1 MKPPLIPPT
10 PRHINLKP
18 TGPVSL
24 LTAFAE
30 EQWTNSANLAKQRYR
45 TTKDPYYLAV
55 EIAARSQS
63 DNVADRNAGK
73 VAVESMIKDNVTVTD
88 VDTLDLYE
96 FACAQTDIKY
106 SETIGVLRARLVK
119 AVPKDQKSCTRCFD
133 ACVWNSDWKN
143 AQQIA
148 ASLNKNF
155 ASERKFLFR
164 YILATHQY
172 SLSDECPEASRKI
185 FGALAKAQADK
196 AFDLR
201 AATPGNDQPVDRP
214 IGSESEAWLWLNIR
228 ISSCSPKENLELFRK
243 PEFSPLAFLKAGQQE
258 PYWIALSYLQTYHAW
273 ADIFQIGKEIFE
285 EATRIAQRE
294 ASAIEEDEK
303 VISLRKLAE
312 TEGKENS
319 SVKKDLVRAIAKAR
333 PPRSLKDQSYIS
345 ASCEYGL
352 FIAIFGAAKAQ
363 PDKKRALKQVRQLVD
378 KLIKA
383 LTRAESMRP
392 IFQRTHDI
400 LSLSIL
406 IARGSPADPKSDG
419 YTTRV
424 ANLTNHVVQHYNE
437 SRCVNEALT
446 FISELTKSEV
456 IAFVTSLC
464 ATTVKCDDILQRFML
479 TSLTLRIRYAMAMGS
494 VFTCTFCNER
504 VERGGCIP
512 CLKSVAINA
521 LDAYKA
527 GIEYD
532 ESRQKIQSSQ
542 GENPFSDIAVIGA
555 VCLLRLAGIA
565 TESPPMGTN
574 SLYYANIQL
583 FLQAVIWLDS
593 CLVMSPSVSNT
604 HRLLL
609 VKLYL
614 LMGCISRAKTLWDRF
629 DVKNALLDSLGLL
642 FIDRISSIA
651 PGLFISGSSR
661 DNPVQPFLVHF
672 TRGLMTTTP
681 KKIMEALEMGTYSSI
696 QEMIRHA
703 EKQTSSCTL
712 VMAVVEERRGLRMKA
727 GKIEVPIEDLPLV
740 RNLIPGHVIRDNTDY
755 GIFAVPDSESVQS
768 LPSLVHYGPLPTG
781 GRAHAGLIAERFLD
795 LVCYVQ
801 PKEYKPSKAGQIAQL
816 DWKYASATSSHLEE
830 EMRGLLALGDK
841 GLLDQEK
848 VDVAK
853 LRDSVRGSY
862 TTPEYWYY
870 GIIWRLANAVRSIL
884 GHGFLSTSTNETR
897 GLDRFLIKGIIN
909 NLEDQTQD
917 FLEVPENIHS
927 KIYAFHGFAAL
938 HAMGMLRESIL
949 AVKYTTNYL
958 TSISEKLKNTDKARA
973 NTELAWLAPELKK
986 MNAAAAESENKIKA
1000 RIKLLKDYLS
1010 NVDGW
1015 RDRICDWVF
1024 GDYTTAYDKDPEF
1037 KQEVA
1042 SKIKAVIPK
1051 ANGELWAD
1059 KVGESWRELMNG
1071 WAAVRFD

>member
-30 EQWTNSANLAKQRYR
+30 EQWTNSANLARQRYR

-55 EIAARSQS
+55 EIAAKSQS
-63 DNVADRNAGK
+63 DNVADRSAGK
-73 VAVESMIKDNVTVTD
+73 VAVESMIKDNITITD

-96 FACAQTDIKY
+96 FACARTDINY

-119 AVPKDQKSCTRCFD
+119 ALPKDQKSCSRCFD

-155 ASERKFLFR
+155 ASDRKSLFQ

-172 SLSDECPEASRKI
+172 SLSDECPEGSRKI
-185 FGALAKAQADK
+185 FTALAKAQADK

-201 AATPGNDQPVDRP
+201 AVAPDNDQHADRAV
-214 IGSESEAWLWLNIR
+214 GSESEAWLWLNIR
-228 ISSCSPKENLELFRK
+228 ISSCTPKENLELFRK
-243 PEFSPLAFLKAGQQE
+243 PEYSPLAFLKAGHQE
-258 PYWIALSYLQTYHAW
+258 PYWIALNYLQTYRAW
-273 ADIFQIGKEIFE
+273 DDVFQIGKEIFE
-285 EATRIAQRE
+285 EATRIAQKE
-294 ASAIEEDEK
+294 ATAIENDEK
-303 VISLRKLAE
+303 ITSLRKLAE
-312 TEGKENS
+312 TDDKQGS
-319 SVKKDLVRAIAKAR
+319 SVKKDLARAIEKAR
-333 PPRSLKDQSYIS
+333 PPRTLKDQSYIS

-352 FIAIFGAAKAQ
+352 FIATFTAAKAQ
-363 PDKKRALKQVRQLVD
+363 PDRKRALKQVRQLVD

-392 IFQRTHDI
+392 IFQKTYDI

-406 IARGSPADPKSDG
+406 VARESPANLDSHG

-424 ANLTNHVVQHYNE
+424 ANFMNHVVRHYDDPN
-437 SRCVNEALT
+437 CAAEALT
-446 FISELTKSEV
+446 LIPELTKQE
-456 IAFVTSLC
+456 VTSFIAALRA
-464 ATTVKCDDILQRFML
+464 ATIKCDDTYKRFIL
-479 TSLTLRIRYAMAMGS
+479 TSLSLRIRYAVAMGS
-494 VFTCTFCNER
+494 IFTCTICNARMER
-504 VERGGCIP
+504 SGCVP
-512 CLKSVAINA
+512 CLKSIAINT

-527 GIEYD
+527 GMENDDY
-532 ESRQKIQSSQ
+532 RQKILSGQSQ
-542 GENPFSDIAVIGA
+542 NPFSDMAVIGA
-555 VCLLRLAGIA
+555 VCLLRLAGLA
-565 TESPPMGTN
+565 TESHPMGTN
-574 SLYYANIQL
+574 SLYHANIQL
-583 FLQAVIWLDS
+583 FLQALIWLDS
-593 CLVMSPSVSNT
+593 CLVMLPSVSNT
-604 HRLLL
+604 HRVLL

-614 LMGCISRAKTLWDRF
+614 LMGCVSRAKAYWDRF
-629 DVKNALLDSLGLL
+629 AVKNALLDSLGLL

-651 PGLFISGSSR
+651 PGLFIAGSSR
-661 DNPVQPFLVHF
+661 DNPVQPFMVHF
-672 TRGLMTTTP
+672 TRGLMSTTP

-696 QEMIRHA
+696 QEMIRYA

-712 VMAVVEERRGLRMKA
+712 VMAVVEERRGLRIKT
-727 GKIEVPIEDLPLV
+727 GKIEVPIEDQPLV
-740 RNLIPGHVIRDNTDY
+740 RKITTDHTIRDITDY
-755 GIFAVPDSESVQS
+755 GIFSVPDSESAQPLS
-768 LPSLVHYGPLPTG
+768 SLVHYGPLPTG

-801 PKEYKPSKAGQIAQL
+801 PKEYKPSKASQVAQL
-816 DWKYASATSSHLEE
+816 DWKYASATSSHLEK
-830 EMRGLLALGDK
+830 EMRTILALGDK
-841 GLLDQEK
+841 GLQEGEK
-848 VDVAK
+848 VDVGK

-870 GIIWRLANAVRSIL
+870 GIIWRLANAVKSIL
-884 GHGFLSTSTNETR
+884 AHGFLSTSTNETR
-897 GLDRFLIKGIIN
+897 EFDRFLIRGIIKS
-909 NLEDQTQD
+909 LEDQTQD

-973 NTELAWLAPELKK
+973 NTELAWLAAELKK
-986 MNAAAAESENKIKA
+986 MTAAAAESENKIKA
-1000 RIKLLKDYLS
+1000 RIKLLRDYLS

-1015 RDRICDWVF
+1015 RDRLCDWVF
-1024 GDYTTAYDKDPEF
+1024 GDYTTAYDEDAEF

>member
-88 VDTLDLYE
+88 ADTLDLYE
-96 FACAQTDIKY
+96 FACARTDIKY

-143 AQQIA
+143 AQQ
-148 ASLNKNF
+148 LC
-155 ASERKFLFR
+155 
-164 YILATHQY
+164 
-172 SLSDECPEASRKI
+172 DECPEASKKI

-273 ADIFQIGKEIFE
+273 EDIFQIGKEIFE
-285 EATRIAQRE
+285 EATRIAQKE

-319 SVKKDLVRAIAKAR
+319 SVKKDLTRAIAKAR

-363 PDKKRALKQVRQLVD
+363 PDKKRQVRQLVD

-479 TSLTLRIRYAMAMGS
+479 TSLTLRIRYAMAMG
-494 VFTCTFCNER
+494 
-504 VERGGCIP
+504 
-512 CLKSVAINA
+512 
-521 LDAYKA
+521 
-527 GIEYD
+527 
-532 ESRQKIQSSQ
+532 
-542 GENPFSDIAVIGA
+542 A
-555 VCLLRLAGIA
+555 VCLLRLAGIG

-614 LMGCISRAKTLWDRF
+614 LMGCVSRARTLWDRF

-651 PGLFISGSSR
+651 PGLFISGPSR

-672 TRGLMTTTP
+672 TRGLMTTIP

-848 VDVAK
+848 VNAAK
-853 LRDSVRGSY
+853 LRDSVRGNY
-862 TTPEYWYY
+862 TMPEYWYY

-897 GLDRFLIKGIIN
+897 EFDRFLIKGIIN

-1015 RDRICDWVF
+1015 RDRLCDWVF

-1042 SKIKAVIPK
+1042 SKMKAVIPK